1 MFLPIGV
8 KLFRRKSTNS
18 LLHSLIPSQHDA
30 LEGLLLRQD
39 DSVSENAIV
48 TRRSEVRQSIG
59 VCEGDLAEVDVSIH
73 LVEVDARTGE
83 ALSELAGQG
92 EHGLQAC
99 RCRDVRSPVGFARVL
114 EGRSS
119 PVR

>member
-30 LEGLLLRQD
+30 LKRLLLRQD

-59 VCEGDLAEVDVSIH
+59 VREGDLAEVDVSIN
-73 LVEVDARTGE
+73 LVEVDACTGE
-83 ALSELAGQG
+83 PLSKVASQR
-92 EHGLQAC
+92 EHGLQAA
-99 RCRDVRSPVGFARVL
+99 RRGNVRGTDSLAGVL
-114 EGRSS
+114 EGGSG